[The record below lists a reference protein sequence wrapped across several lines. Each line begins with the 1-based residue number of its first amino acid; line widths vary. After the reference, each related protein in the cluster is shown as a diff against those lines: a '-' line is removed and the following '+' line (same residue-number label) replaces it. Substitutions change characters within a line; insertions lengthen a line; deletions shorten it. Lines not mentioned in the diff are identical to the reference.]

1 MDKVTAGAIVFVL
14 IVLISVGVYFGT
26 QKKDDKKG
34 DDKKGDDKK
43 KDDDD
48 DKKGD
53 DKKNDDDDDDDG
65 AVTPPPPPPPSG
77 YNVTRKNIIWSA
89 GGTDV
94 DVVTGTIAGGRT
106 PWRVSNM
113 NGTLDQCKS
122 KCDSLSLCK
131 GFSRQVGEDSISKTC
146 WMKTG
151 DGNMVPSSSYDMY
164 MR

>member
-1 MDKVTAGAIVFVL
+1 MLHGRKKIMVYYKNESDCLVLVVIVL
-14 IVLISVGVYFGT
+14 IVVGLYFGT
-26 QKKDDKKG
+26 Q
-34 DDKKGDDKK
+34 KK

-48 DKKGD
+48 DDKKG
-53 DKKNDDDDDDDG
+53 DDG
-65 AVTPPPPPPPSG
+65 AVTPPPPPPSPSG

-94 DVVTGTIAGGRT
+94 NVATGTIAAGHT

-131 GFSRQVGEDSISKTC
+131 GFSRQVGGDNVSKTC

>member
-1 MDKVTAGAIVFVL
+1 MVVKNHGILQINKGALVLVLVMIVL
-14 IVLISVGVYFGT
+14 IVVGVYFGT
-26 QKKDDKKG
+26 QE
-34 DDKKGDDKK
+34 K

-53 DKKNDDDDDDDG
+53 DG
-65 AVTPPPPPPPSG
+65 AVTPPPPPPPPPSPSG

-89 GGTDV
+89 QGTDV
-94 DVVTGTIAGGRT
+94 NVATGTIAGGST
-106 PWRVSNM
+106 PWMVSNM

-131 GFSRQVGEDSISKTC
+131 GFSRQVGGDNVSKTC